1 MGAICCHVSSR
12 MLNSF
17 EMCNSDLEPY
27 LMDRLPGM
35 NIQKAQKLIDRIV
48 RYRGKKYY
56 LDIHD
61 LDNHD
66 DDLVYQSATFDR
78 TRIITFIRNQTITKV
93 RIC

>member
-1 MGAICCHVSSR
+1 MS
-12 MLNSF
+12 
-17 EMCNSDLEPY
+17 
-27 LMDRLPGM
+27 RLPGM
-35 NIQKAQKLIDRIV
+35 KLEKAQTLINRIV
-48 RYRGKKYY
+48 TCGGKKYY